1 MVKSVNAA
9 SSDPKCSDFEANKR
23 NISVPDFSNTIT
35 IEINEIPEAKE
46 QIHAGISKQ
55 IKKDLAART
64 ELKTQVANSVKALVK
79 KQYLSPIIQ
88 SFDQYMTQ
96 ALELTQSKDHEMN
109 EAQEAQYDTNV
120 NSSPRISKTSSQ
132 CPDSPIGNIN
142 LILTESQKV

>member
-9 SSDPKCSDFEANKR
+9 STDAPKCSDFEAIKFNS
-23 NISVPDFSNTIT
+23 NQDFSKTIT
-35 IEINEIPEAKE
+35 IDIESIPEAKE
-46 QIHAGISKQ
+46 KIHAGITKQ
-55 IKKDLAART
+55 IKKDKNART

-79 KQYLSPIIQ
+79 NQYLSPKIQ

-96 ALELTQSKDHEMN
+96 ALEMSQTKDHEMTDT
-109 EAQEAQYDTNV
+109 AQAQIDTNV

-132 CPDSPIGNIN
+132 CPDSPTSNIN